1 MTKGIMQLSDF
12 YHDESLVRDSRFS
25 LLGNVD
31 SSQKDTLVYCDIF
44 SYVVRA
50 MQNENVSGVITT
62 AELADHVDATKGL
75 IVSANPR
82 SEYFRL
88 HNKLVER
95 DLIRLEI
102 DCGIGENCS
111 FHPSAVISKR
121 SKIGNNVI
129 INENVVIKDNV
140 MIGDNTFIDAGAIV
154 GCEGLLCIIEDG
166 KNIFVRHA
174 GGVKIGSNV
183 TILSNAVIARS
194 INDSCFTE
202 IGDYTIIGIATNIGH
217 EAKVGAKCVIS
228 GNCVIARRVCVNDGA
243 RIESSVVVREHVIIG
258 KGAQVKAGSIVVKNV
273 GDKQAVSGNFAM
285 DHNRHLRQYLRRS
298 K

>member
-12 YHDESLVRDSRFS
+12 YHDKSLVRDSRFS
-25 LLGNVD
+25 QLGTVD

-50 MQNENVSGVITT
+50 MQNENVSCVITT
-62 AELADHVDATKGL
+62 GELAENVTPTKGL
-75 IVSANPR
+75 IVSSNPR
-82 SEYFRL
+82 NDFLKL
-88 HNKLVER
+88 HNKLVEK

-102 DCGIGENCS
+102 DYGIGEKCS
-111 FHPSAVISKR
+111 FHPSAIISKR
-121 SKIGNNVI
+121 SKIGNNVT

-140 MIGDNTFIDAGAIV
+140 MIGDNTFIDAGAII

-166 KNIFVRHA
+166 KNIFVKHA

-194 INDSCFTE
+194 INNSCFTE

-217 EAKVGAKCVIS
+217 EARIGAKCVIS
-228 GNCVIARRVCVNDGA
+228 GNCVIARRVFVNDGA

-273 GDKQAVSGNFAM
+273 GNNQAVSGNFAM
-285 DHNRHLRQYLRRS
+285 EHNRHLRQYIRS
-298 K
+298 SK

>member
-1 MTKGIMQLSDF
+1 MTKGIMKLSDF
-12 YHDESLVRDSRFS
+12 YDDESLIRDSGFS

-31 SSQKDTLVYCDIF
+31 SGKKDTLVYCDIF
-44 SYVVRA
+44 AYVVRA

-62 AELADHVDATKGL
+62 GELADHVDATKGL
-75 IVSANPR
+75 IISSNPR
-82 SEYFRL
+82 NEFLKL
-88 HNKLVER
+88 HNKLVEK

-102 DCGIGENCS
+102 DYGVGEGCS
-111 FHPSAVISKR
+111 IHPSAIISNR
-121 SKIGNNVI
+121 CKIGTNVI

-140 MIGDNTFIDAGAIV
+140 MIGDNTFIDVGAII
-154 GCEGLLCIIEDG
+154 GCEGLLGIIDNG
-166 KNIFVRHA
+166 NIIFVKHA

-194 INDSCFTE
+194 VNDACFTE
-202 IGDYTIIGIATNIGH
+202 IGDYTIIGIATTIGH
-217 EAKVGAKCVIS
+217 EARIGAQCVIS

-258 KGAQVKAGSIVVKNV
+258 TGAQVKAGSIVVKDV
-273 GDKQAVSGNFAM
+273 GNNKAVSGNFAM
-285 DHNRHLRQYLRRS
+285 EHNKHLRQYIRRS